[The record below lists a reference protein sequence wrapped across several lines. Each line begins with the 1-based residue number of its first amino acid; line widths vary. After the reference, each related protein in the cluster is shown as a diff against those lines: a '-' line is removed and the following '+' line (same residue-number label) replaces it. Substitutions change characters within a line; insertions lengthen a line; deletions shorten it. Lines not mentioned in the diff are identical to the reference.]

1 MKRIILLIAFCLSLS
16 VIYAQTIDVIHL
28 KNGFDARGTITN
40 RSESQI
46 TLQSENGRTLTI
58 DMSEIESMEQEQ
70 KAFDPRVLI
79 GRWACYKANGDR
91 DERYDMVISE
101 NEGFY
106 TANYDDLVIYSS
118 DDNSLCCYN
127 FHYNC
132 APAKS
137 AKNSVDITADKGDVC
152 FRFNRCEES
161 WINVNSNKERV
172 AKTIRLSSDIDLKY
186 IEGKLKGSIN
196 CLNYYDAEGN
206 VGYRFVQ
213 EALDAGRGLII
224 WDGPKGK
231 WNVYF
236 VKY

>member
-16 VIYAQTIDVIHL
+16 AIYAQTIDVIHL

-40 RSESQI
+40 RTDSQI

-79 GRWACYKANGDR
+79 GRWACYKANGERDR
-91 DERYDMVISE
+91 TYDMVINE

-106 TANYDDLVIYSS
+106 TVKYVYYINYYSN
-118 DDNSLCCYN
+118 DNTLKYYPHDTPDS
-127 FHYNC
+127 F
-132 APAKS
+132 S
-137 AKNSVDITADKGDVC
+137 ERTVDIDVENGQVSYH
-152 FRFNRCEES
+152 FWQLEYLILNYSKSKRRQQ
-161 WINVNSNKERV
+161 V
-172 AKTIRLSSDIDLKY
+172 AITSEHCDIDLKY
-186 IEGKLKGSIN
+186 IDGKLKGSID
-196 CLNYYDAEGN
+196 CTQYYHDLSCEGYDDADDCGT
-206 VGYRFVQ
+206 VI
-213 EALDAGRGLII
+213 A
-224 WDGPKGK
+224 DGPGGK